1 MGDGVSESYYLDMVL
16 MTDDSVLKEYLEKE
30 VDIIQSII
38 NRLAN
43 NSFLIKGWAITLIV
57 VTLLF
62 EGSEDKVFVAFIPL
76 IAFWYLDSYFL
87 QQERLYRE
95 LYKWV
100 ITSRLQT
107 NDHLLD
113 MNAHRFDANVQSVV
127 KIMFSVTLLTFY
139 GSITFL
145 LIAAILLTK
154 LCS

>member
-1 MGDGVSESYYLDMVL
+1 
-16 MTDDSVLKEYLEKE
+16 MTDDPILKEYLEKE
-30 VDIIQSII
+30 VDIIQSVI

-87 QQERLYRE
+87 QQEKLYRE

-100 ITSRLQT
+100 INNRLQT
-107 NDHLLD
+107 RDYLLD
-113 MNAHRFDANVQSVV
+113 MNAHRFDANVQSVIQ
-127 KIMFSVTLLTFY
+127 IMFSVTLLTFY

-145 LIAAILLTK
+145 LIAAIVLTR

>member
-1 MGDGVSESYYLDMVL
+1 MVL
-16 MTDDSVLKEYLEKE
+16 MTDDAILKEYLVKE
-30 VDIIQSII
+30 IDVIQSII

-100 ITSRLQT
+100 INNRLQT
-107 NDHLLD
+107 RDHLLD
-113 MNAHRFDANVQSVV
+113 MNAHRFDGNVQSVI

-145 LIAAILLTK
+145 LIAAIVLTR